1 MKRTAEFT
9 LSLIATIFLTIGWFF
24 TAIFTFFYGFTPAD
38 EADMGFFY
46 YLLIYTYLSIPLLV
60 LIWVATFKVKANS
73 KGWGIFIL
81 IMGVLYTFSIYFVLG
96 ILLLIAGIMMV
107 AKQNN
112 NSSNVMSA

>member
-1 MKRTAEFT
+1 MYWEFVVIIEIKIKERIKLKRTAEFT

-73 KGWGIFIL
+73 KGWE
-81 IMGVLYTFSIYFVLG
+81 FSF
-96 ILLLIAGIMMV
+96 
-107 AKQNN
+107 
-112 NSSNVMSA
+112 